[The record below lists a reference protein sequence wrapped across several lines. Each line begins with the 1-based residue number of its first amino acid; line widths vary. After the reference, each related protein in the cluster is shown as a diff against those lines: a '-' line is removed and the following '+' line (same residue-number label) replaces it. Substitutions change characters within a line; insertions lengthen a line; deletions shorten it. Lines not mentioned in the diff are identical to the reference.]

1 MRGSVCEGEVFV
13 DKGDESSSPSTL
25 SVMSECR
32 VSWKLRGVFCGF
44 EFGFLDSGYVYV
56 VCV

>member
-1 MRGSVCEGEVFV
+1 M

-32 VSWKLRGVFCGF
+32 VSRKLRGVFCGF
-44 EFGFLDSGYVYV
+44 EFGFLDGGYVYV